1 MTATQETKTKPMKH
15 TSQVKI
21 TTIRRRLLR
30 LQSVTAT
37 ARCPICECA
46 VATLAAAEAA
56 QVLEVEAETLS
67 RLIAAGQ
74 VHAIQTVSG
83 SLRICQN
90 SLFI

>member
-1 MTATQETKTKPMKH
+1 MTH
-15 TSQVKI
+15 TRQLKI

-30 LQSVTAT
+30 LQSAAVCAH
-37 ARCPICECA
+37 CPVCERE

-56 QVLEVEAETLS
+56 GILEVEAETLS

-74 VHAIQTVSG
+74 VHAIETVSG

-90 SLFI
+90 SLFPSRR